1 MQTLWIALEV
11 FLNTHVKQ
19 TVGKLALKILFYI
32 ELTYCFPPL
41 LLMTVL
47 RARWAGKIIP
57 FQTNIEDE
65 GAGKATDPT
74 SLLFAVVLRITTIY
88 CFTVST

>member
-1 MQTLWIALEV
+1 
-11 FLNTHVKQ
+11 
-19 TVGKLALKILFYI
+19 
-32 ELTYCFPPL
+32 
-41 LLMTVL
+41 MTVL
-47 RARWAGKIIP
+47 RARWAGKRIL